1 MAWRTRMAAREIARS
16 PEISRP
22 LLGIRNL
29 TRRVLIVSPH
39 FPPINAPDHQRIR
52 MSLPHFAEFGWEPTV
67 LAVSPEYVEAVE
79 DRSLLRTVPEST
91 RVIRTRAFPVKQTR
105 HLGVGNLG
113 LRAPS
118 AAAND

>member
-1 MAWRTRMAAREIARS
+1 MKHL
-16 PEISRP
+16 P
-22 LLGIRNL
+22 
-29 TRRVLIVSPH
+29 RRVLIVSPH

-79 DRSLLRTVPEST
+79 DRLLLRTVPEST
-91 RVIRTRAFPVKQTR
+91 RVIRTRAFPFKQTR

-113 LRAPS
+113 LRALPFLRS
-118 AAAND
+118 AGDRILRDEHF